1 LSLYKTKKI
10 LGKNKKKELEELVEK
25 RIGEFSNFE
34 KMDLGIII
42 HNLQTNIKDLK
53 EELSI

>member
-1 LSLYKTKKI
+1 LSLYKVKKS
-10 LGKNKKKELEELVEK
+10 LGVNKKKELDEMVEK

-42 HNLQTNIKDLK
+42 HNLESNIKGLK
-53 EELSI
+53 AELSN